1 VQRRL
6 DEVYPKEWRD
16 DLAAAWL
23 AASYQLLHQDK
34 LASDLMSRPRKLL
47 ARKPADEAYRYDD
60 YYDTPIRDASVL
72 YLLARHFPDQA
83 KALPPETIENLVRPL
98 GKGHYNTLSSGMIIM
113 ALDAWA
119 TQAGGDVSKLSIGS
133 VAASGAVTPIGAV
146 KGSLVDAHWAT
157 GAQRLRLVN
166 DADATAWYGVAQT
179 GFDRKPSTD
188 TRKDGLEI
196 TRTYTDTKGKSV
208 DKVETGDEI
217 DVHVRVRSTTDHD
230 VYNIAIVDLLP
241 GGFEPVLS
249 TAAPADA
256 AEAAPSSEEATSES
270 SGSEDG
276 SDAEGEGE
284 AGDAADEGEADNT
297 PAWHSPIG
305 NPESTWKPEYADVRE
320 DRVVVYGTAST
331 DVQEFIYRIKATNAG
346 KFVIPPALIESLYDR
361 GVQARAPGG
370 GIMTVERKP

>member
-1 VQRRL
+1 
-6 DEVYPKEWRD
+6 
-16 DLAAAWL
+16 
-23 AASYQLLHQDK
+23 
-34 LASDLMSRPRKLL
+34 
-47 ARKPADEAYRYDD
+47 
-60 YYDTPIRDASVL
+60 
-72 YLLARHFPDQA
+72 
-83 KALPPETIENLVRPL
+83 
-98 GKGHYNTLSSGMIIM
+98 
-113 ALDAWA
+113 
-119 TQAGGDVSKLSIGS
+119 VSKLSIGS

-146 KGSLVDAHWAT
+146 KGSLVDAHWAA

-179 GFDRKPSTD
+179 GFDRKPSSD

-196 TRTYTDTKGKSV
+196 TRTYTDTKGKSI

-230 VYNIAIVDLLP
+230 AYNIAIVDLLP

-256 AEAAPSSEEATSES
+256 AGAADATDATPSSDEATSDES
-270 SGSEDG
+270 GTQEG
-276 SDAEGEGE
+276 SDAGADSDG
-284 AGDAADEGEADNT
+284 AAESEEDNT

-320 DRVVVYGTAST
+320 DRVVVYGVARA

-370 GIMTVERKP
+370 GIITVERKP